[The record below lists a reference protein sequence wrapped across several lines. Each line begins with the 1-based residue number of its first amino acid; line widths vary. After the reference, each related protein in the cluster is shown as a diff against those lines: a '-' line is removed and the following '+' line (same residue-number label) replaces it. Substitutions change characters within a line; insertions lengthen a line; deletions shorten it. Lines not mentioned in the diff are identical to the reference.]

1 MSDKAFV
8 DTNVL
13 IYAYD
18 LDAGEKR
25 TIASDLLR
33 RLWSDGTGALSTQ
46 VMQEFYVNATTKIA
60 KPVTPAKARAVISRY
75 AVWKVVMI
83 TPDSIIRASE
93 IQERNRLSFWDAMIV
108 TAAADAGATILYT
121 EDLNHG
127 QSIEGV
133 HVLNPFVGDVR

>member
-1 MSDKAFV
+1 MSDKFFV

-18 LDAGEKR
+18 LDAGGKR
-25 TIASDLLR
+25 ATASDLLR

-60 KPVTPAKARAVISRY
+60 KTVTPAKARAVISRY

-83 TPDSIIRASE
+83 TPDSVIRASE
-93 IQERNRLSFWDAMIV
+93 LQERHRLSFWDAMIV
-108 TAAADAGATILYT
+108 TAASEAGAAILYT

-133 HVLNPFVGDVR
+133 QVVNPFVGDVR